1 MIDFSWKEKSFFFL
15 YYGFKNQVFIGAG
28 VNGEVILPLHYLM
41 VSTPS
46 PKEGTHYKVI
56 KPVLGLIPPFFRTE

>member
-1 MIDFSWKEKSFFFL
+1 MMIDFSWKEKSFFFSL
-15 YYGFKNQVFIGAG
+15 STMDLKKSNQVFIGAG

-41 VSTPS
+41 VSTPG

-56 KPVLGLIPPFFRTE
+56 